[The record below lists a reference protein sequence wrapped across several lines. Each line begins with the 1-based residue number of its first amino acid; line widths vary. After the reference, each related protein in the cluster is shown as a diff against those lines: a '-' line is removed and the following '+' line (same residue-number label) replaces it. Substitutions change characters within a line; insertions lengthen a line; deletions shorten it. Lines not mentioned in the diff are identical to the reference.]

1 MLEFS
6 QSYVF
11 PFSRQAG
18 KVGHIDN
25 KYSVSALWCSA
36 YKSALSGSG
45 YFAHLVIGWKA
56 AGFNA
61 ASKSSL

>member
-1 MLEFS
+1 M
-6 QSYVF
+6 
-11 PFSRQAG
+11 
-18 KVGHIDN
+18 GHIDN
-25 KYSVSALWCSA
+25 KYSVSALWCSG

-61 ASKSSL
+61 ALKSSL